1 MQKINFLRL
10 VIAESNI
17 LHKFLIL
24 LDANIL
30 PLKQIPNLH
39 KPRTNPNLI
48 DNTNLIGKKS
58 KCLRIQIPMIS
69 IHPQIIKK
77 PSKSKKETRS
87 YFQRHQCE
95 GVAQGGPHTLQ
106 HLGGN
111 QLHYCGWQL
120 GGWGLGLWLLRFLC
134 LLCC

>member
-87 YFQRHQCE
+87 YFQ
-95 GVAQGGPHTLQ
+95 
-106 HLGGN
+106 
-111 QLHYCGWQL
+111 
-120 GGWGLGLWLLRFLC
+120 
-134 LLCC
+134 